1 MQASRPDGHP
11 SDSGPDIRTRLRLA
25 LTAALKAR
33 DSGTVSALRSA
44 LSAIGNAEAVD
55 PGEPGS
61 GRPAA
66 TGSDHFAGAVP
77 FAVPGTGPGAAEAQ
91 RRHLTEAD
99 VAAIVR
105 AEAAEREA
113 AASQYE
119 HAGHAGQAVGLRH
132 GTRALLDALD
142 AGDEAARITGR
153 EALDAADDSGRHT

>member
-1 MQASRPDGHP
+1 MRASRPDGHP
-11 SDSGPDIRTRLRLA
+11 GNAEPDIRTRLRRA

-33 DSGTVSALRSA
+33 DQGAVSALRSA
-44 LSAIGNAEAVD
+44 LSAIGNAEAID

-77 FAVPGTGPGAAEAQ
+77 FASPGTGPGAAETE
-91 RRHLTEAD
+91 RRQLTEAD

-119 HAGHAGQAVGLRH
+119 RAGHAGQAAGLRH
-132 GTRALLDALD
+132 GTRALLTALD
-142 AGDEAARITGR
+142 AGGDG
-153 EALDAADDSGRHT
+153 GVHK